1 MNTKLSSSF
10 RLILLAV
17 IFIQATIVQAQN
29 DYQMQMDTVFNIPA
43 YKVTTGILINRSPD
57 IIDMQ
62 NFKLQTAAND
72 TTAVNQINNNLKQ
85 KIS

>member
-1 MNTKLSSSF
+1 MQVT
-10 RLILLAV
+10 
-17 IFIQATIVQAQN
+17 TIQAQN

-43 YKVTTGILINRSPD
+43 YKVTTGVLINRSPN
-57 IIDMQ
+57 IIEIQ
-62 NFKLQTAAND
+62 NFKLQTTAND